1 MFVVLDPGHSK
12 QTPGKRSPKLEDGT
26 RFLEYEYNR
35 KLGKLIGDRL
45 TEMGVEWCFTC
56 DIDDENDMSLTS
68 RANVANAKAKIYGYR
83 NVLLIS
89 IHHNALGN
97 GEEWYDADGWSV
109 WTTNGET
116 ISDRY
121 AKAATRAAKEVLE
134 PLGIRVRGEYE
145 QNFTVIFK
153 TVCPS
158 ILIEYGFYTN
168 KKEVKWLMSEEGL
181 QANCDATIR
190 MIEKMI

>member
-1 MFVVLDPGHSK
+1 MYIVLDCGHSK
-12 QTPGKRSPKLEDGT
+12 KTPGKRSPKLDDGS
-26 RFLEYEYNR
+26 RFLEFEYNR
-35 KLGKLIGDRL
+35 ILGKMIGDKL
-45 TEMGVEWCFTC
+45 TEMGIEWCFTY
-56 DIDDENDMSLTS
+56 DIDNEEDMSLTS
-68 RANVANAKAKIYGYR
+68 RANVANEKAKIYGYR

-89 IHHNALGN
+89 IHHNALGC
-97 GEEWYDADGWSV
+97 GDEWYDANGWEV

-121 AKAATRAAKEVLE
+121 ATAAIRAAKEILE
-134 PLGIRVRGEYE
+134 PKGIRVRGEYE
-145 QNFTVIFK
+145 KNFTVIYK

-181 QANCDATIR
+181 QANCDATVR
-190 MIEKMI
+190 MIEKMV